1 MTVIFISTANFN
13 LIVVDEKVKVK
24 LLNHVRLFV
33 TPWTV
38 AYQAPPSMGFS
49 RQEYWSGLPF
59 PFPGD
64 LPDPGTEPG
73 SPTLQAASEPP
84 GKASNVIELY
94 YVYVSFPSDANDRTS
109 ESCTQFLLNH
119 HCLLF
124 FKYKI

>member
-64 LPDPGTEPG
+64 LPDPGIKPG
-73 SPTLQAASEPP
+73 SPALKADSLPSEPP
-84 GKASNVIELY
+84 GKFHFNTLPFLIIQLILC
-94 YVYVSFPSDANDRTS
+94 VS
-109 ESCTQFLLNH
+109 L
-119 HCLLF
+119 
-124 FKYKI
+124 